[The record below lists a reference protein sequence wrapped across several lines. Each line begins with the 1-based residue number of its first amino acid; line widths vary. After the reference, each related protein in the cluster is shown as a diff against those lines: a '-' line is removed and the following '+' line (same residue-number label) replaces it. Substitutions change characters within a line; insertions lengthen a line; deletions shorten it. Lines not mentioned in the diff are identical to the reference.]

1 MGQQVYRFHG
11 RLIVFGFCL
20 LGLGLTNANAQGGA
34 GIPIEHFIFI
44 VQENH
49 SFDNYF
55 GTYPGANGIPAGT
68 MLPDYPGGPLV
79 EAPFLG

>member
-1 MGQQVYRFHG
+1 M
-11 RLIVFGFCL
+11 FGFCL
-20 LGLGLTNANAQGGA
+20 LGMGLTNANAQGGA